1 MSSDRSLSSESS
13 PPSTISSIDL
23 TDTSSN
29 TGIGSSG
36 SSVTPVVTSIPSNNQ
51 KAPQTTS
58 ILKQTKARNIMS
70 QTHAALGVTDL
81 PIVNTKGAPKKF
93 KGRSSDVEPLIRHME
108 RLYAKYNVTSDKDK
122 VESITQYCTQA
133 VSQFMKGLPSYITPD
148 WTQFAKDLKKF
159 YEADKDSHRHKVR
172 DLESF
177 VITSRTQESFP
188 NLAAWMKYNRGFIQI
203 AGWLEMKQKIT
214 SDEKAI
220 YFWKGI
226 PKAFRER
233 LEFRL
238 LSQNPTHDLKSPFPI
253 DKVTKAAETMLK
265 RDRFDNDRLP
275 SDSEDSDE
283 DDSDL
288 DSDESDNN
296 SDDDERTLSHR
307 SRAKKASI
315 TRKKIKTKSKKK
327 VSFKIPRALADSDSS
342 DSEDEK
348 SSKPASG
355 RTTPTKDK
363 EKKENDKEFEE
374 LIKQLNSMSLKD
386 PSYATVYLKAYRID
400 PIIKD
405 LVPTPNEQRRASTPP
420 PRNRERSFEREPPP
434 HLAGAGNNESSRG
447 ANGMVCYGCGKPGHS
462 MNFCSELRDLA
473 NKGIVKMDANGRW
486 AYANGA
492 PIIRG
497 FYNEPL
503 VQAVQRAMNSQSNLV
518 TIEEMNEFYPVV
530 EEEDVYAVQHYPRD
544 YTYEFF
550 DEDQLDIEAYPV
562 ETTRSSNRLN
572 RKEKFDGVHVPP
584 RKDSGVR
591 DQRAKPVKENPLPKQ
606 PRVPFQPVN
615 SGPYRPAEV
624 DTPMFNADN
633 DDDIIEDAST
643 KPTKPKPTGTRTD
656 NTSPVNSKDEP
667 SKRQPR
673 VSELQNHVDP
683 TQILDKMLSAPV
695 NLKVGEI
702 MAVSKEMAVKSGFS
716 DERPKERRRQIRD
729 GVRDKGRVL
738 VCITYGL
745 GFNLCVAPLDLHA
758 LDFGAM

>member
-1 MSSDRSLSSESS
+1 
-13 PPSTISSIDL
+13 
-23 TDTSSN
+23 
-29 TGIGSSG
+29 
-36 SSVTPVVTSIPSNNQ
+36 
-51 KAPQTTS
+51 
-58 ILKQTKARNIMS
+58 MS

-133 VSQFMKGLPSYITPD
+133 VSQFMEGLPSYITPD

-159 YEADKDSHRHKVR
+159 YEADKDSRRHKVR

-188 NLAAWMKYNRGFIQI
+188 NLAAWMKYNRGFIRI

-288 DSDESDNN
+288 DSDESDDN

-327 VSFKIPRALADSDSS
+327 VSFKIPRVLADSDSS

-386 PSYATVYLKAYRID
+386 PSYATVYFKAYRID

-434 HLAGAGNNESSRG
+434 HLAGAGNNGSSRG
-447 ANGMVCYGCGKPGHS
+447 ANEMVCYGCGKPGHS
-462 MNFCSELRDLA
+462 MNFCSELCNLA

-486 AYANGA
+486 AYVNGA

-550 DEDQLDIEAYPV
+550 DEDQLNIEAYPV
-562 ETTRSSNRLN
+562 ETTCSSNRLN

-584 RKDSGVR
+584 RKDFGVR

-624 DTPMFNADN
+624 DAPMFNADN
-633 DDDIIEDAST
+633 DDDIIEDAPT

-656 NTSPVNSKDEP
+656 NASPVNSKDEP

-702 MAVSKEMAVKSGFS
+702 MAVSKEMAQRMQDVLK
-716 DERPKERRRQIRD
+716 PKPT
-729 GVRDKGRVL
+729 K
-738 VCITYGL
+738 
-745 GFNLCVAPLDLHA
+745 PA
-758 LDFGAM
+758 LDAKMVYVDNSAMDNGAATVAAFMPKTRGQLIKMTMFCEGVPIETIIDTGSQLNICSKRVWQSCIK